1 MKRVRKDQI
10 SIEEI
15 VKTLQKGGLVIMPT
29 ETVYGAFVD
38 ATNQKAVD
46 KLNRYKKRPPGKPLS
61 VAVPDQKM
69 AKKYAELNQ
78 TAKDLYKN
86 FLPGPL
92 TIVSSGK
99 HKLAR
104 GVESETGNVGIRIPD
119 YQLILDVV
127 KKLGKPITAT
137 SANASYQKRPY
148 SITNILDNIS
158 QKQKDLIDT
167 IIDAGEL
174 PKNEPST
181 VIDTTLDDPAI
192 LRQGDIKIKD
202 EVEVLSR
209 SEEAT
214 QNIAKELLQK
224 HEDYVGKRALVF
236 ALEGPMGAGKTQ
248 FAKGIGKALGIKDE
262 VISPTYTIE
271 EEYEKKLIHIDTWR
285 MEDPDEFRD
294 LNFQKRIDDKS
305 IVVIEWADKI
315 TKEIRK
321 HLEDAIIIWVKIK
334 YGQQKNERK
343 ISWGTL

>member
-10 SIEEI
+10 SIDEI

-104 GVESETGNVGIRIPD
+104 GVESETGNIGIRIPD

-127 KKLGKPITAT
+127 KKLNKPITAT

-334 YGQQKNERK
+334 YGQQENERK